1 MCACV
6 KLIFI
11 IGFCDLVIII
21 VFLSIQPVEFSS
33 LSMWHLIAQK
43 TLKMSQKKKD
53 KASENAVVQCI
64 DYQIPVT
71 EAKDM
76 SARWRYARRKQAKF

>member
-1 MCACV
+1 
-6 KLIFI
+6 
-11 IGFCDLVIII
+11 
-21 VFLSIQPVEFSS
+21 
-33 LSMWHLIAQK
+33 MWHLIAQK
-43 TLKMSQKKKD
+43 TLKMSQKKKKD

-71 EAKDM
+71 EVKDM